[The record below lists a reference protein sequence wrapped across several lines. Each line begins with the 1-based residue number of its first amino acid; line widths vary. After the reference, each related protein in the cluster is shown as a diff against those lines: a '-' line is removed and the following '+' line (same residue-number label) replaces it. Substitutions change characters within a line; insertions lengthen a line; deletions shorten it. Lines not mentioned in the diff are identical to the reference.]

1 MEIET
6 LRGLGLRDRLLIVDS
21 DEELARAVEVIKRQ
35 HSCSASACS
44 DHLWLAQ
51 VDQEEARPSRSR
63 R

>member
-6 LRGLGLRDRLLIVDS
+6 LRGLGLLDRLLIVDS

-44 DHLWLAQ
+44 DDLWPSQ

-63 R
+63 Q